1 MLGIVSTAI
10 VLILRKLRSVNKQT
24 QSKSG
29 LHREE
34 GKGEKDDLWKKER
47 EKEEKAVIQ
56 VSGFHQP
63 DRMCHSAVLYRK
75 AKKTNNKKQDT
86 NKSKAKE
93 NKTNK

>member
-47 EKEEKAVIQ
+47 EKEE
-56 VSGFHQP
+56 
-63 DRMCHSAVLYRK
+63 
-75 AKKTNNKKQDT
+75 
-86 NKSKAKE
+86 
-93 NKTNK
+93 